1 MQFVYLLRAFFLS
14 LTLVFAELSSSKTLS
29 PHRLGFGL
37 LAAACQ
43 FWWQERPRLL
53 PVGPPLGR
61 SMRWY
66 LLLIWAQG
74 LRQAPLPASG
84 AVSGRIVTM
93 GNVSAE
99 EGGSVT
105 LQCHLSSTT
114 AKVTQVNW
122 EQQDQLLAVHHAN
135 LGWHIYP
142 AFRERVAPG
151 PNVGLTLQSLTR
163 NDTGE
168 YFCTYHTYPDGIY
181 RGTFFLEVL
190 HSSVAEHS
198 AAFQIPLLGAM
209 ATVLAVIC
217 VAVIMV
223 VTLTR
228 KKSLRVHCAESG
240 LRMLAREQEEW
251 NPQALSSAG
260 SGRQAETAPVGFYTE
275 QRGEDYAEPHD
286 YFNVLSYRSLGSF
299 SFLAEMG

>member
-1 MQFVYLLRAFFLS
+1 MQ
-14 LTLVFAELSSSKTLS
+14 
-29 PHRLGFGL
+29 
-37 LAAACQ
+37 
-43 FWWQERPRLL
+43 
-53 PVGPPLGR
+53 
-61 SMRWY
+61 WY

-74 LRQAPLPASG
+74 LGQAPLPASG

-151 PNVGLTLQSLTR
+151 PNLGLTLQSLTR

-168 YFCTYHTYPDGIY
+168 YFCTYDTYPDGIY
-181 RGTFFLEVL
+181 RGTLFLEVPHSSDMAFSYGSLKIFFLFDFQQL
-190 HSSVAEHS
+190 HSNIIRYGRER
-198 AAFQIPLLGAM
+198 I
-209 ATVLAVIC
+209 VL
-217 VAVIMV
+217 
-223 VTLTR
+223 
-228 KKSLRVHCAESG
+228 SRVHCAESG
-240 LRMLAREQEEW
+240 LRTLAREQEEC
-251 NPQALSSAG
+251 NARALSSAG
-260 SGRQAETAPVGFYTE
+260 SGGQAETAPVGFYTE
-275 QRGEDYAEPHD
+275 QWGEDYAEPHD

-299 SFLAEMG
+299 SFPAEMG